1 VQASAGRLWQ
11 ETDQTH
17 SILVCVCVCVCVQE
31 LLPPDTRLLLGPT
44 QITSLVSRH
53 SSITAL
59 FTSSHSRD
67 PTTEETQT
75 ERERERGREREGERY
90 IHTGGEEQEQ
100 QQQSTSVER
109 TQLRICRGQGALFGG
124 ASQLPA
130 VFRQV
135 GFLLLRFSVVS

>member
-1 VQASAGRLWQ
+1 MCKLLQAGYGRRLIKLIQ
-11 ETDQTH
+11 
-17 SILVCVCVCVCVQE
+17 SLCVCVCVQE

-59 FTSSHSRD
+59 FTSSHS
-67 PTTEETQT
+67 PTEETQT

-100 QQQSTSVER
+100 QQQSSSVER
-109 TQLRICRGQGALFGG
+109 TQLRICRGQGALFG